1 MDFDRRFASM
11 EELVSPSCQSP
22 LLLVEARASR
32 PLRDSERDAALSE
45 TRFICVVVVALSAKV
60 ISDAF
65 CWPTAMAVAAVP
77 TNAASDAEAMNAERR
92 PATRAASRMARR
104 LIGATSF
111 SFSATAGSRPTTAP
125 SPFANWT
132 IRTALAVWEPRLEVN
147 NALATLKRSFET
159 LAALCAACLI
169 YQHSLRI
176 TSTTAGL

>member
-1 MDFDRRFASM
+1 MDFDRRFVSM

-32 PLRDSERDAALSE
+32 PLRDSERDAASSE

-60 ISDAF
+60 
-65 CWPTAMAVAAVP
+65 MAVAAVP

-125 SPFANWT
+125 PPFASWT

-147 NALATLKRSFET
+147 SALATLKRSFET